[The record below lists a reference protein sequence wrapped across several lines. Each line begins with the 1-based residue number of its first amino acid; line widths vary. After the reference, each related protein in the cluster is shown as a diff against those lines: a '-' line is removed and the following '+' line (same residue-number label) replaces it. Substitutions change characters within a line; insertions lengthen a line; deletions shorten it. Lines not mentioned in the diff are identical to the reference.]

1 MSPIENIIKDYAQ
14 LAEYELYSC
23 LPDKAC
29 PQGTV
34 CEAMEYSVTAG
45 GKRLRPVIMLM
56 TAKLLGLS
64 FENVLPFAAALEMIH
79 TYSLI
84 HDDLP
89 AMDNDDLRRGKPTN
103 HIVYGEA
110 MAILA
115 GDGLLNLA
123 AETVAKA
130 SYTVPSERVL
140 KAVSELFTA
149 SGAYGM
155 IGGQVVDIESEGK
168 RITLDELKGIHL
180 KKTGMLIR
188 AAGRVPCTLFGADDK
203 KIEAITAYC
212 DNLGVAFQIQD
223 DLLDV
228 YGDSAELGKRV
239 GSDAANDKSTY
250 VSICGK
256 EESER
261 LLEKHTRSAIEAL
274 GIFGSRAEE
283 LISLADYLTNRKN

>member
-1 MSPIENIIKDYAQ
+1 MIKDIISGYAKE
-14 LAEYELYSC
+14 AEEALFKA
-23 LPDKAC
+23 LPDGNC
-29 PQGTV
+29 PQKTV
-34 CEAMEYSVTAG
+34 CDAMRYSVEAG

-64 FENVLPFAAALEMIH
+64 KSDVMPFAAALEMIH

-89 AMDNDDLRRGKPTN
+89 SMDNDDLRRGKPTN

-123 AETVAKA
+123 SETVSGA
-130 SYTVPSERVL
+130 SYSVPSECVL
-140 KAVSELFTA
+140 KAINELFSA
-149 SGAYGM
+149 SGAGGM

-168 RITLDELKGIHL
+168 DIPLSKLRDIHL

-188 AAGRVPCTLFGADDK
+188 ASGRVPCALASADSETTD
-203 KIEAITAYC
+203 AITAYC
-212 DNLGVAFQIQD
+212 DNLGIAFQIQD

-228 YGDSAELGKRV
+228 YGNSKELGKKV
-239 GSDAANDKSTY
+239 GSDAQNNKSTY
-250 VSICGK
+250 VSILGAR
-256 EESER
+256 EAER
-261 LLEKHTRSAIEAL
+261 LLREHTRLSIEAL
-274 GIFGSRAEE
+274 RCFGEKASE
-283 LISLADYLTNRKN
+283 LAALCEYLATRKN